1 MSPRFAI
8 LGIDHRHVYG
18 MAGHLIEAGASCA
31 GWWTEGSPAT
41 LDGFHKRFPDL
52 PRAARWQD
60 LVEDPSVDLVV
71 IAAIPRDRARLAIAA
86 MDAGRDV

>member
-60 LVEDPSVDLVV
+60 LVEDPS
-71 IAAIPRDRARLAIAA
+71 
-86 MDAGRDV
+86 